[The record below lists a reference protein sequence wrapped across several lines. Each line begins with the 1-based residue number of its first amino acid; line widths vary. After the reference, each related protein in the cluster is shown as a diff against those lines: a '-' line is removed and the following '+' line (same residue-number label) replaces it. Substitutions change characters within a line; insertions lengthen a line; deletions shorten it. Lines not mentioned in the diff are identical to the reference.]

1 MLCCAGLFGG
11 FILGAATGIPW
22 MPYMASSLGAG
33 AGITGDIKLFKILD
47 ERKTKDQTTNQV
59 VVTCCSSVK
68 RKKVEEASTV

>member
-1 MLCCAGLFGG
+1 
-11 FILGAATGIPW
+11 
-22 MPYMASSLGAG
+22 MASSLGAG